1 MHSADILKLYIRR
14 NTMTNAEKP
23 AEGILKRN
31 DFGDSKWYQVVCSC
45 GQEYHDHTF
54 EVEASETGI
63 DVNVHMT
70 VKSDYWGEIVE
81 KHYNIDNIYW
91 QEVDW
96 FWKDLVNGIWNRL
109 KVTWE
114 VWTTGA
120 VTCQTTINMSEQQ
133 ALNYSETLK
142 SAVNDVKIFA
152 DERKSKQDLVNKIAK
167 RLAEESDCV

>member
-1 MHSADILKLYIRR
+1 MK
-14 NTMTNAEKP
+14 AEKP

-31 DFGDSKWYQVVCSC
+31 DFGDSKWYQIVCGC
-45 GQEYHDHTF
+45 GQEYHDHTV

-63 DVNVHMT
+63 DVNVHLT
-70 VKSDYWGEIVE
+70 VKSDYWGEVVE
-81 KHYNIDNIYW
+81 KHYDIESPYW

-120 VTCQTTINMSEQQ
+120 VTAQTTINMSKQQ
-133 ALNYSETLK
+133 ALNYAETLK
-142 SAVNDVKIFA
+142 SAVADVEKFEA
-152 DERKSKQDLVNKIAK
+152 QRKANGDLMNKIAQK
-167 RLAEESDCV
+167 LAQENDCV